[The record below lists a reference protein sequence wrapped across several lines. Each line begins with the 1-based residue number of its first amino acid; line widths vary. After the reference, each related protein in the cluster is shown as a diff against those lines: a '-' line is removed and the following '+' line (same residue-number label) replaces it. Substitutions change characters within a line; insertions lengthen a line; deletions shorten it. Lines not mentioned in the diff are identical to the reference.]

1 MAVPVVDF
9 VAEAEQ
15 CPVCDSALGI
25 FKSRFRRRA
34 VMSCKAGPFIPRL
47 VLKRCKKDPS
57 HPIVYSQALIRI
69 VRPHQRYGYDLIVHV
84 GLARYFRN
92 KRRDEIRAEL
102 YEQCRIKLSEASVSV
117 LCERFLHYF
126 EALHLLRAPDFK
138 AVMQSTGGY
147 PLHLDGTN
155 DRGKGGLAVCMD
167 GFRGWVLSAGKIPSE
182 HEDHLRPLI
191 DKTVAL
197 FGDPLSTMRDLM
209 KAGPNVF
216 AGTRKRGKPDLVCHY
231 HFLGAVGKK
240 LFDDPNSTLRGLL
253 KQAKVRSESRELLRE
268 LRRYRKSD
276 AFKGRFGSD
285 RVGDDLLALVLWVL
299 EGDGRKKPSYPFS
312 LPHLEFYQRCR
323 QAMQQAERWV
333 PSPRTQTE
341 RRALKHFSE
350 LVGRVERDEHFT
362 KVAEPFEQCWFA
374 FCELRDVLRLT
385 GADLLRGKKP
395 IHRGVA
401 PAIELERLKTIE
413 EAAKQYKQ
421 RLRDRH
427 ADQNEKKPI
436 PPEKVILRYLERY
449 GDNLF
454 GHPVLRDGQGAVVAV
469 VERTNNVLEQFFAQG
484 KESLRRRLGKA
495 HLGRDLEDQPAQA
508 ALVTN
513 LRHDDYVRILCGSLD
528 NLENSFAG
536 LDQMALNKT
545 TPLAREN
552 RDSDIMRRIRAL
564 LKHQADASDTTL
576 HAADHQENSAAATIV

>member
-1 MAVPVVDF
+1 
-9 VAEAEQ
+9 
-15 CPVCDSALGI
+15 
-25 FKSRFRRRA
+25 
-34 VMSCKAGPFIPRL
+34 
-47 VLKRCKKDPS
+47 
-57 HPIVYSQALIRI
+57 
-69 VRPHQRYGYDLIVHV
+69 
-84 GLARYFRN
+84 
-92 KRRDEIRAEL
+92 
-102 YEQCRIKLSEASVSV
+102 
-117 LCERFLHYF
+117 
-126 EALHLLRAPDFK
+126 
-138 AVMQSTGGY
+138 
-147 PLHLDGTN
+147 
-155 DRGKGGLAVCMD
+155 MD

-209 KAGPNVF
+209 KAGPNVV

-350 LVGRVERDEHFT
+350 LVGRVERDEQFT

-385 GADLLRGKKP
+385 GAKDSPHKRP
-395 IHRGVA
+395 FSRF
-401 PAIELERLKTIE
+401 
-413 EAAKQYKQ
+413 AKYPQLVSQPVNHLFEGQ
-421 RLRDRH
+421 RSEFHGPR
-427 ADQNEKKPI
+427 
-436 PPEKVILRYLERY
+436 
-449 GDNLF
+449 GDNPASLQEF
-454 GHPVLRDGQGAVVAV
+454 HTASRRQTERHRAASVDNAGKRQVVG
-469 VERTNNVLEQFFAQG
+469 L
-484 KESLRRRLGKA
+484 
-495 HLGRDLEDQPAQA
+495 
-508 ALVTN
+508 
-513 LRHDDYVRILCGSLD
+513 IGS
-528 NLENSFAG
+528 
-536 LDQMALNKT
+536 
-545 TPLAREN
+545 
-552 RDSDIMRRIRAL
+552 
-564 LKHQADASDTTL
+564 
-576 HAADHQENSAAATIV
+576 